1 MVKWSTAC
9 AKGHPMTVTRTARK
23 CEDCNAVGGNAVGG
37 NAVDD
42 RGAIGR

>member
-1 MVKWSTAC
+1 
-9 AKGHPMTVTRTARK
+9 MTVTRTARK